1 MAIFLNNGVSVTLNS
16 VDLSAYVTAVTI
28 NQSFDELEVTAMGD
42 TSHKFAKGLEASTIT
57 LDFLNDN
64 AAATVIPT
72 LRAAYGTTV
81 TVVIKQTSA
90 AVSATNPS
98 YTASILVNNLQNVNG
113 DSINLKPIDYIYLQ
127 QHSSCS
133 SRIRRNNGK
142 AKDNKG

>member
-1 MAIFLNNGVSVTLNS
+1 MAIFLNNTASVTFNS

-42 TSHKFAKGLEASTIT
+42 TAHKFAKGLEASTIT

-81 TVVIKQTSA
+81 TVVVKQSSA

-98 YTASILVNNLQNVNG
+98 YPASVLVNNLQNVNG
-113 DSINLKPIDYIYLQ
+113 AVADISSQSITFTCN
-127 QHSSCS
+127 STV
-133 SRIRRNNGK
+133 
-142 AKDNKG
+142 AVAVA

>member
-113 DSINLKPIDYIYLQ
+113 DVSSI
-127 QHSSCS
+127 SSQSITFTCNS
-133 SRIRRNNGK
+133 TV
-142 AKDNKG
+142 AVAVA

>member
-42 TSHKFAKGLEASTIT
+42 SSHKFTKGLEASTIT

-64 AAATVIPT
+64 AASTVIPT

-81 TVVIKQTSA
+81 TCVIKQTSA

-98 YTASILVNNLQNVNG
+98 YTASVLVNNLQNVNG
-113 DSINLKPIDYIYLQ
+113 AVGDISSQSITFTCN
-127 QHSSCS
+127 STV
-133 SRIRRNNGK
+133 
-142 AKDNKG
+142 AVAVA

>member
-1 MAIFLNNGVSVTLNS
+1 MAIFLNNTASVTFNS

-42 TSHKFAKGLEASTIT
+42 TAHKFAKGLEASTIT

-81 TVVIKQTSA
+81 TLVIKQSSA

-98 YTASILVNNLQNVNG
+98 YTASVLVNNLQNVNG
-113 DSINLKPIDYIYLQ
+113 AVGDISSQSITFTCN
-127 QHSSCS
+127 STV
-133 SRIRRNNGK
+133 
-142 AKDNKG
+142 AVAVA

>member
-28 NQSFDELEVTAMGD
+28 NQSFEELSVTAMGD
-42 TSHKFAKGLEASTIT
+42 SSMKYAKGLETSTIT

-64 AAATVIPT
+64 AASTVIPT

-81 TVVIKQTSA
+81 TCVIKQTSS

-98 YTASILVNNLQNVNG
+98 YTASVLVNNLQNVNG
-113 DSINLKPIDYIYLQ
+113 AVGDISNQSITFTCN
-127 QHSSCS
+127 STV
-133 SRIRRNNGK
+133 
-142 AKDNKG
+142 AVAVA

>member
-28 NQSFDELEVTAMGD
+28 NQTFDELEVTAMGD
-42 TSHKFAKGLEASTIT
+42 SSHKFAKGLEASTIT

-64 AAATVIPT
+64 AASTVIPT

-81 TVVIKQTSA
+81 TCVIKQTSS

-98 YTASILVNNLQNVNG
+98 YTASVLINNLQNVTG
-113 DSINLKPIDYIYLQ
+113 DVASI
-127 QHSSCS
+127 SSQSLTFTCNS
-133 SRIRRNNGK
+133 TV
-142 AKDNKG
+142 AVAVA

>member
-42 TSHKFAKGLEASTIT
+42 TAHKFAKGLEASTIT

-64 AAATVIPT
+64 AASTVIPT

-81 TVVIKQTSA
+81 TCVIKQTSA

-98 YTASILVNNLQNVNG
+98 YTASVLVNNLQNVNG
-113 DSINLKPIDYIYLQ
+113 DVASI
-127 QHSSCS
+127 SSQSITFTCNS
-133 SRIRRNNGK
+133 TV
-142 AKDNKG
+142 AVAVA

>member
-42 TSHKFAKGLEASTIT
+42 SSHKFAKGLEASTIT

-81 TVVIKQTSA
+81 PVVIKQTSS

-98 YTASILVNNLQNVNG
+98 YTASVLVNNLQNVNG
-113 DSINLKPIDYIYLQ
+113 DVSSI
-127 QHSSCS
+127 SSQSITFTCNS
-133 SRIRRNNGK
+133 TV
-142 AKDNKG
+142 AVAVA

>member
-28 NQSFDELEVTAMGD
+28 NQSFEELSVTAMGD
-42 TSHKFAKGLEASTIT
+42 SSMKYAKGLEQSTIT

-64 AAATVIPT
+64 AASTVIPT

-81 TVVIKQTSA
+81 TCVIKQTSS

-98 YTASILVNNLQNVNG
+98 YTASVLINNLQNVNG
-113 DSINLKPIDYIYLQ
+113 AVGDISNQSITFTCN
-127 QHSSCS
+127 STV
-133 SRIRRNNGK
+133 
-142 AKDNKG
+142 AVAVA

>member
-42 TSHKFAKGLEASTIT
+42 SSHKFTKGLEASTIT

-64 AAATVIPT
+64 AASTVIPT

-81 TVVIKQTSA
+81 TCVIKQTTA

-98 YTASILVNNLQNVNG
+98 YTASVLINNLQNVNG
-113 DSINLKPIDYIYLQ
+113 STADI
-127 QHSSCS
+127 SSQSLTLTCNS
-133 SRIRRNNGK
+133 TV
-142 AKDNKG
+142 AVATA